1 MTNRKFHKTIIQV
14 EVLSEEPF
22 EYNTLDDVARAI
34 NDDCSGATTTV
45 STETLDGKQCA
56 EALQE
61 QASDPQFF
69 GLTEDGN
76 DDPDSPYADGPNE

>member
-1 MTNRKFHKTIIQV
+1 MTNRKFYKTIIQV

-34 NDDCSGATTTV
+34 NDDCSGQTTTV
-45 STETLDGKQCA
+45 STTTLDGKQAA

-61 QASDPQFF
+61 QASDPAFF
-69 GLTEDGN
+69 QLTEEGEDAN
-76 DDPDSPYADGPNE
+76 EEPPEDDYE